1 MIAKIDETAAM
12 GLIEG
17 YKREVQLY
25 RSMLELTQK
34 QADCLSRRVDMG
46 EFMGLLQKKE
56 DLIRDID
63 KVETSLMPLKRAWQE
78 MPEDE
83 KKELGGKTVKLNR
96 LLDEVIILIEKIIRS
111 ERENEKVLQTKRSQ
125 LGDEIALIDRG
136 RRVHKAFTPDSEPR
150 FVDART

>member
-1 MIAKIDETAAM
+1 
-12 GLIEG
+12 
-17 YKREVQLY
+17 
-25 RSMLELTQK
+25 
-34 QADCLSRRVDMG
+34 
-46 EFMGLLQKKE
+46 
-56 DLIRDID
+56 
-63 KVETSLMPLKRAWQE
+63 MPLKRAWQE